1 MPVILHVLA
10 RILEIK
16 NTSTITVLQ
25 VIVWVCFLLDHRW
38 FPFTSKHHH
47 SEYHVCADFTVHI
60 LKFLLLD
67 FKNWNQQPL
76 RWEVKAFQ
84 NTKKSEKILGAV
96 LLCHVCK
103 KRWKYC
109 RTFVTQQTSPVLLTG
124 ALPWLAAG
132 PVNTAGIRQALV
144 TERTLPAVVT
154 PATHSEEDC

>member
-67 FKNWNQQPL
+67 FKNFEMRGQSLSEHQ
-76 RWEVKAFQ
+76 
-84 NTKKSEKILGAV
+84 KKCILGAV